1 MPIPEP
7 RFEDLGEV
15 SEYIC
20 KDGYYRY
27 TTSSFRTFQEARKRL
42 LQLRKSGYP
51 DAFIQTRE
59 WYDGAIETQLSSL
72 DIPVNQEPQE
82 ESTSSP
88 ENEYRYTIQ
97 LKAARKP
104 IQISRFQDVEVTEYA
119 CNDGYYRYTISSF
132 LPLQEAMKRLLILR
146 EQGYPD
152 AFIQNRDRLDKA
164 VK

>member
-1 MPIPEP
+1 MSIPEP
-7 RFEDLGEV
+7 RFEDIGDF

-20 KDGYYRY
+20 EDGYYRY
-27 TTSSFRTFQEARKRL
+27 TTNSFRTFQEARKQL

-59 WYDGAIETQLSSL
+59 WYDGAIETKLSSL
-72 DIPVNQEPQE
+72 NNPVDQLPQE
-82 ESTSSP
+82 DTSSP
-88 ENEYRYTIQ
+88 EKEYRYTIQ

-104 IQISRFQDVEVTEYA
+104 ILISSFQDVKVTEYT

-132 LPLQEAMKRLLILR
+132 LPLEEAMKRLLILR
-146 EQGYPD
+146 KQGYPD
-152 AFIQNRDRLDKA
+152 AFLQNRDRLDKA